1 MKLQVE
7 NISFKYKKDYIFE
20 DISLVPREGEL
31 LGILGPNGIG
41 KSTLL
46 KCINRIL
53 DVNSGSITIDGKNIR
68 DYSIRELAK
77 IISYVP
83 QNTSSSFGTTVID
96 LVAMGRTP
104 YIRGGL
110 TSKDK
115 LKVYEALK
123 KMGIDSL
130 AFKNTNE
137 VSGGERQKA
146 LIARSLV
153 QETSII
159 LLDEPTSSLD
169 LKSQL
174 EVLSNLSSIVK
185 ASNMMGIMVIHDIN
199 LASMFC
205 DRILLLKNKK
215 IYRDGS
221 SEQVLNPK
229 TIYDIYGVNSSL
241 IEYEGKSH
249 ILLKKP

>member
-1 MKLQVE
+1 MKLKIE

-20 DISLVPREGEL
+20 DISFTPKEGEL

-46 KCINRIL
+46 KCINKIL
-53 DVNSGSITIDGKNIR
+53 KINSGSITIDGRNIR
-68 DYSIRELAK
+68 DYSIKELSK

-83 QNTSSSFGTTVID
+83 QNTNSSFGTTVID

-104 YIRGGL
+104 YVRGSL
-110 TSKDK
+110 TSDDK

-123 KMGIDSL
+123 KMGIDGF

-137 VSGGERQKA
+137 ISGGERQKA

-153 QETSII
+153 QETKIM

-174 EVLSNLSSIVK
+174 DVLSSLSNIIK
-185 ASNMMGIMVIHDIN
+185 TSNIIGIMVIHDLN
-199 LASMFC
+199 LANMFC
-205 DRILLLKNKK
+205 DRVLLLKNKK
-215 IYRDGS
+215 IYKDGS
-221 SEQVLNPK
+221 SEDVLTSK
-229 TIYDIYGVNSSL
+229 TILDIYGVKSNL
-241 IEYEGKSH
+241 VIYEGERH
-249 ILLKKP
+249 IILKRP